1 MLNQEFIRN
10 IGIIAHVDH
19 GKTTLVDCLL
29 KQSGMFRDSELS
41 ETCIMDSNELEKERG
56 ITIFSKNAAIVYKGH
71 KINIVDT
78 PGHADFGGEVERILK
93 MVSGVL
99 LLADAVEGPMPQTRF
114 VLKKSLE
121 LGLKPIVV
129 VNKIDRPAARTEQ
142 VVDEVFDLFVELG
155 ANDEQLDFSVIYT
168 SAKQGFSRLEP
179 DGPDRDMTP
188 VLDLIIEKVSAHSG
202 DSEGPFQMLVSSM
215 DYDDY
220 VGRIAIGTINRG
232 HIDAKNNY
240 IQIDREGG
248 NNNFSLS
255 KLYTYQ
261 GLSKVES
268 EAATT
273 GDIIGIAGMKEVQ
286 IGETITDSSCPEALP
301 VIEID
306 EPTLGIHFSSNTSP
320 FAGKEGEFV
329 TSRQVR
335 DRLFREIRSNVSL
348 RVEETDT
355 QDTFKV
361 SGRGELHLTILIETM
376 RREGYEFTI
385 SRPEVLIKNIDGVAH
400 EPEEFVILDIDEAH
414 MGSVM
419 EAMGQRKAT
428 MQNMNQGETTARL
441 EFVIPTRGLFGFRSE
456 FLTLTKGTGII
467 NRSFHKFIPH
477 CGEIAQ
483 RVNGALIAMENG
495 KTTGFSLF
503 NLQDRGS
510 MFVGAGEELYTGM
523 IVGTNKKDNDLVVN
537 LCKEKK
543 LSNMRASGSDVNI
556 ILTPPVK
563 MSLEQILGF
572 LNEDELA
579 EITPKSIRLRKKILN
594 ENDRKRYGR
603 TRNSIPVSVS

>member
-1 MLNQEFIRN
+1 MKQESIRN

-19 GKTTLVDCLL
+19 GKTSLVDCLL
-29 KQSGMFRDSELS
+29 KQSGMFRESEVS
-41 ETCIMDSNELEKERG
+41 GTCIMDSNELERERG
-56 ITIFSKNAAIVYKGH
+56 ITIFSKNAAIQYKGY

-99 LLADAVEGPMPQTRF
+99 LLADAVEGPMPQTKF
-114 VLKKSLE
+114 VLKKSLD

-129 VNKIDRPAARTEQ
+129 INKIDRPAARIEA

-155 ANDEQLDFSVIYT
+155 ATDEQLDFSIIYT
-168 SAKQGFSRLEP
+168 SAKQGISRLNPE
-179 DGPDRDMTP
+179 DEDSDITP
-188 VLDLIIEKVSAHSG
+188 VLDLIIEKVPAHTG

-232 HIDAKNNY
+232 NVQAKNSY
-240 IQIDREGG
+240 TQIDRQGDMHAF
-248 NNNFSLS
+248 NIS
-255 KLYTYQ
+255 KLYCYD
-261 GLSKVES
+261 GLAKVES
-268 EAATT
+268 PLAVT
-273 GDIIGIAGMKEVQ
+273 GDIIGIAGMKEVE
-286 IGETITDSSCPEALP
+286 IGETIAESSCPEPLP

-306 EPTLGIHFSSNTSP
+306 EPTLGIHFSTNSSP
-320 FAGKEGEFV
+320 FAGREGEFV
-329 TSRQVR
+329 TSRQLR
-335 DRLFREIRSNVSL
+335 DRLFRETRSNVSL

-376 RREGYEFTI
+376 RREGYEFSI
-385 SRPEVLIKNIDGVAH
+385 SRPEVLIKNIDGVPH
-400 EPEEFVILDIDEAH
+400 EPEEFVIIDIEDSH
-414 MGSVM
+414 MGAVM
-419 EAMGQRKAT
+419 ETMGKRKAT
-428 MQNMNQGETTARL
+428 LKNMIQGESTARL

-467 NRSFHKFIPH
+467 NRTFHNFIPH

-483 RVNGALIAMENG
+483 RPNGVLIAMEHGN
-495 KTTGFSLF
+495 TTGFSLF

-510 MFVGAGEELYTGM
+510 MFVGAGNEVYTGM
-523 IVGTNKKDNDLVVN
+523 IVGTNKKDNDLVIN

-556 ILTPPVK
+556 ILTPPVV

-594 ENDRKRYGR
+594 ETDRKRYGK